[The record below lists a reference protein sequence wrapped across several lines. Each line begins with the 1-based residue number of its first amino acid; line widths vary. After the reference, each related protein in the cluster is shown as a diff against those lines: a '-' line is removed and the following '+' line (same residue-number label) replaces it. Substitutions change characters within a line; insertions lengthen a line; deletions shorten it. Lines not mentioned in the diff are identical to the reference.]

1 MHGVCVCV
9 CVREHVGKVHVPMYP
24 PLTADKLIRHTGYGN
39 AAGLLLG
46 RGLLGGGTSAE
57 AANYSSDSEAEEEAE

>member
-1 MHGVCVCV
+1 MCVN
-9 CVREHVGKVHVPMYP
+9 
-24 PLTADKLIRHTGYGN
+24 PLHPLPADKLIRHTGYGN

-57 AANYSSDSEAEEEAE
+57 AADYSSDSEAEQDAAE